1 MCPFLPFVVHQN
13 KIRSNPH
20 NLPFSRLIFAHLPA
34 KRTNLASNMAN
45 IADLLAK
52 ARRRSFVGR
61 EKEIQLFENQ
71 LTAPDFDFILLY
83 IYGAGGE
90 GKTTLLK
97 HLTEIC
103 GEHKVRH
110 LTLDAREVDAHPS
123 AFLEAVRTSL
133 GKSIHIGQDVF
144 EALSQREGRTVLF
157 LDTYEKISPI
167 DDWVRTDF
175 LPNLPAN
182 MLTVMCG
189 RNAPSVAW
197 LSDAGWKVLMRTVQ
211 LRSFSDAESEE
222 YLRRRNIPEAKIK
235 PILDFTHGHPLALS
249 VVADIYEQYPDKN
262 FTPDESPDVVRTLLQ
277 LFVRQVPSPMHRA
290 ALEVCSIVNLL
301 TESLLA
307 EVMGV
312 EDASEL
318 FNWMCGLSFISI
330 GRDGI
335 YPHDIAREALC
346 ADLKWRHPDWNAEL
360 HARSRH
366 YYHRKLK
373 ELSGEAQRKVLFD
386 LIFLH
391 RTIPAIKPFFEWRET
406 GSFWVD
412 MANSNDLPVLREIVL
427 HLEGQESLAAF
438 DFWAKHPAA
447 QIWVWRDGRKEANA
461 FVLKINGHELTN
473 EKKLADPV
481 VQKIL
486 DYRAKN
492 LHLRQGEQTAIF
504 RMWMA
509 KDTHQ
514 KVSSLQS
521 SIFLFIV
528 QYYFT
533 PGLAVSFL
541 EVVMPEYWKPVML
554 YGDLSHLPELD
565 FSTNG
570 TPFGFYIHDW
580 RVRPPL
586 AWLDLLGK
594 RETRNIT
601 DLEAESQP
609 MQVVVLSETE
619 FSESVAEALRH
630 FHNNNV
636 LIQNPLVRAKFVM
649 SAAGSNA
656 SDAERVAFLKEK
668 ILAVVKEIE
677 ESLLDGK
684 YHRVLYR
691 SFVNPVGSQE
701 KTADFLNMSFSTY
714 RRYLSA
720 GTQRVAEIL
729 WGWELE

>member
-1 MCPFLPFVVHQN
+1 M
-13 KIRSNPH
+13 
-20 NLPFSRLIFAHLPA
+20 
-34 KRTNLASNMAN
+34 AS

-71 LTAPDFDFILLY
+71 LSAPDFDFILLY

-110 LTLDAREVDAHPS
+110 LTLDAREVDAQPS
-123 AFLEAVRTSL
+123 AFLEAVRASI
-133 GKSIHIGQDVF
+133 GKSIHAGQDVF
-144 EALSQREGRTVLF
+144 EALGQLEGRSVLF
-157 LDTYEKISPI
+157 IDTCEKISPI

-175 LPNLPAN
+175 LPKLPSN

-197 LSDAGWKVLMRTVQ
+197 LSDAGWKVLMRSVQ

-222 YLRRRNIPEAKIK
+222 YLRRRNIPEEKIK

-318 FNWMCGLSFISI
+318 FSWMCGLSFISI

-373 ELSGEAQRKVLFD
+373 EVGGEQQRKVLFN

-391 RTIPAIKPFFEWRET
+391 RTIPAIKPFFEWQET

-412 MANSNDLPVLREIVL
+412 IANQHDLPVLRDLVS
-427 HLEGQESLAAF
+427 HLEGEESLAAF

-461 FVLKINGHELTN
+461 FVLKINGHELSG
-473 EKKLADPV
+473 EKNLTDAV
-481 VQKIL
+481 MQKVL
-486 DYRAKN
+486 DYQTKN

-514 KVSSLQS
+514 QVSALQS
-521 SIFLFIV
+521 SIFLSIV

-541 EVVMPEYWKPVML
+541 EVVMPEFWKPVML
-554 YGDLSHLPELD
+554 YGDLSPIPELD
-565 FSTNG
+565 FVTNG
-570 TPFGFYIHDW
+570 TPYGFYMHDW
-580 RVRPPL
+580 RARPPL
-586 AWLDLLGK
+586 HWLDLLGK
-594 RETRNIT
+594 RETGSVA
-601 DLEAESQP
+601 DFEHGAPQ

-619 FSESVAEALRH
+619 FSDSVVEALRH
-630 FHNNNV
+630 FHNNNL
-636 LIQNPLVRAKFVM
+636 LIQNPLVRAKLVVS
-649 SAAGSNA
+649 SAGAEA
-656 SDAERVAFLKEK
+656 SDEARVAYLKEK
-668 ILAVVKEIE
+668 ILAAVKEIE
-677 ESLLDGK
+677 ESPIDGK

-691 SFVNPVGSQE
+691 SFVNLVGSQE

-720 GTQRVAEIL
+720 GTQRLAEIL
-729 WGWELE
+729 WAWELG